1 MFKSLSV
8 TLLMGQ
14 SWSPCPLL
22 PKLSCPWVVAVLLPG
37 ALGQQTGP
45 VLRAAA
51 QMFVLLQQP
60 GLTGKGLQSCATGAS
75 ITPDKGKG
83 HFQGH
88 SQPGWLAGMAALA
101 PAAPHCPAQTIS
113 AFILISL
120 GASAGCF
127 SSKCFKCQTRDTVKY
142 QKRRLDKG
150 K

>member
-51 QMFVLLQQP
+51 QMFVLLQRQ
-60 GLTGKGLQSCATGAS
+60 GLTGKGLLSCATGAS

-88 SQPGWLAGMAALA
+88 WWQGWQPLHQPLLTAQHRQLA
-101 PAAPHCPAQTIS
+101 PSSSYPWVLLQAVFLPNALNARPAV
-113 AFILISL
+113 L
-120 GASAGCF
+120 
-127 SSKCFKCQTRDTVKY
+127 SSIRKED
-142 QKRRLDKG
+142 
-150 K
+150 